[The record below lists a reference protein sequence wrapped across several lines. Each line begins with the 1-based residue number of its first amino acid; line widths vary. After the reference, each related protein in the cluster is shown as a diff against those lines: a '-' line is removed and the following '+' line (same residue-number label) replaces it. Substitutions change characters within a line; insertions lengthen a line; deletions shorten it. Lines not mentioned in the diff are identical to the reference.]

1 MGEINL
7 SNSIGRD
14 AVVSTDA
21 AAPPPQVRWLDE
33 RGRQAMPTRI
43 LKSEIGHDY
52 AALLAEH
59 GDPEGVAKALIEG
72 DPELDVETFGS
83 FLTETS
89 RVYIDQD
96 GEMVHRVKQIEIIR
110 NPDGSER
117 ERRPRQ
123 RVRQNISAPEPLRWS
138 GRMVDK
144 AKACRR
150 FVFGARLQ
158 LTHINGLTYDF
169 LYAMAKELEEKNA
182 LMMLGA
188 GPKSSEPLLVRNGGI
203 PHRGFLEGRTDGDR
217 YLLVLHLSSQELKA
231 PPPPPEEG
239 DDGGGKGDGG
249 DADG

>member
-72 DPELDVETFGS
+72 DPELDIETFGS
-83 FLTETS
+83 FLAETS

-96 GEMVHRVKQIEIIR
+96 GEMVHRVKQIEIQGKLPKEI
-110 NPDGSER
+110 GSLE
-117 ERRPRQ
+117 
-123 RVRQNISAPEPLRWS
+123 
-138 GRMVDK
+138 
-144 AKACRR
+144 
-150 FVFGARLQ
+150 
-158 LTHINGLTYDF
+158 TY
-169 LYAMAKELEEKNA
+169 
-182 LMMLGA
+182 
-188 GPKSSEPLLVRNGGI
+188 S
-203 PHRGFLEGRTDGDR
+203 
-217 YLLVLHLSSQELKA
+217 LSNRILFNKFN
-231 PPPPPEEG
+231 
-239 DDGGGKGDGG
+239 K
-249 DADG
+249 